1 MVIATVTVV
10 AVVAATAVLE
20 ALIVHRRGGPFMR
33 RRPWPLTALFLAL
46 ACGRTGMGT
55 AQQNAGGNHGPD
67 VVDTG
72 EATTSTGDA
81 AGATAGPCG
90 EATCLSSLLQTC
102 APAGSCSRQGGGGPS
117 GVGSSACY
125 ANGVTV
131 GTSSGLNGMNVVT
144 TLTVSRKG
152 VRCYNIEGTSGSS
165 TSATTY
171 VISGP
176 GGEVAT
182 AVTADKAG
190 NVSVTCQGQ
199 KPVLVDYACLKPVST
214 GTDGCTLGECP

>member
-1 MVIATVTVV
+1 
-10 AVVAATAVLE
+10 
-20 ALIVHRRGGPFMR
+20 MR
-33 RRPWPLTALFLAL
+33 RRPWLLTALFLAL

-55 AQQNAGGNHGPD
+55 AQQNAGGTHGPD

-72 EATTSTGDA
+72 GATTSTGGA
-81 AGATAGPCG
+81 SGATAGPCG

-102 APAGSCSRQGGGGPS
+102 APAGSCAWQGGGGPD

-131 GTSSGLNGMNVVT
+131 STSSGWNGTNVFS

-152 VRCYNIEGTSGSS
+152 VRCYTIKETGGST
-165 TSATTY
+165 TSAITY

-199 KPVLVDYACLKPVST
+199 KPVPVDFACLNPVST
-214 GTDGCTLGECP
+214 GTDGCIPGECP